1 MHDHYSLFPKLHVA
15 SVWKIGCVFW
25 EENLKRLNGNR
36 YRLYAQTD
44 ICSRFTNCSNFWE
57 GTFLKYLRMKV
68 TLAPLKSLNL
78 NHIKKIEWQHL
89 RGTNLRWAFSL
100 STPKLGV
107 RRALY
112 SCEKLY
118 FLRPANW
125 RSPSSLNFGKEH
137 FLRCCEECV
146 LSIAISRSPHS
157 LTLWCTHSDWRWVP
171 WLHHCQVECL
181 TTNRNRQPRRD
192 VTFCALYAPL
202 HMLGAPRA
210 RI

>member
-1 MHDHYSLFPKLHVA
+1 
-15 SVWKIGCVFW
+15 VFW

-57 GTFLKYLRMKV
+57 GTFLKYLQMKV

-137 FLRCCEECV
+137 FFKV
-146 LSIAISRSPHS
+146 LWGVCALDRNLAFAALADLVVHS
-157 LTLWCTHSDWRWVP
+157 LRL
-171 WLHHCQVECL
+171 
-181 TTNRNRQPRRD
+181 
-192 VTFCALYAPL
+192 A
-202 HMLGAPRA
+202 LGAVAPPLSSWMPNYKP
-210 RI
+210 